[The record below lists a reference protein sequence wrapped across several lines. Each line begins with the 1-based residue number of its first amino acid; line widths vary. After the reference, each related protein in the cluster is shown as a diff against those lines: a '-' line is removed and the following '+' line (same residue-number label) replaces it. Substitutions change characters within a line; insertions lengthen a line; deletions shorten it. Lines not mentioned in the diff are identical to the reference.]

1 MDATIKL
8 IKTTTTQDELGYPAE
23 TETAREA
30 FCSVG
35 SVTRSE
41 FFQAG
46 KAGIVPDYVFSV
58 NAIEYEGEKELEY
71 NGDKFGIYRTYKADG
86 SDYIELYAEYK
97 SGVTDA
103 AEPEPEPPTP
113 EPDPEPEPGP
123 DPEEE
128 TEEPDAG

>member
-8 IKTTTTQDELGYPAE
+8 IKTTTTQDALGYPVE
-23 TETAREA
+23 TETAREV
-30 FCSVG
+30 FCSVE

-46 KAGIVPDYVFSV
+46 KAGLTPEHVFSV

-71 NGDKFGIYRTYKADG
+71 NGDKYGIYRTYKDDD

-97 SGVTDA
+97 SGVTDVPEPEPDPPTP
-103 AEPEPEPPTP
+103 EPEPEP
-113 EPDPEPEPGP
+113 
-123 DPEEE
+123 DPEEG
-128 TEEPDAG
+128 TEEPDASQD

>member
-8 IKTTTTQDELGYPAE
+8 IKITTTQDALGYPVE

-30 FCSVG
+30 FCSVE

-103 AEPEPEPPTP
+103 AEPEPEP
-113 EPDPEPEPGP
+113 EPGP

>member
-8 IKTTTTQDELGYPAE
+8 IKTTITQDELGYPAE

-30 FCSVG
+30 FCSVE

-86 SDYIELYAEYK
+86 SDYIELYAEYR

-103 AEPEPEPPTP
+103 AEPEPE
-113 EPDPEPEPGP
+113 PEPEPGP

>member
-8 IKTTTTQDELGYPAE
+8 IKITTTQDALGYPVE

-103 AEPEPEPPTP
+103 AEPEPEP
-113 EPDPEPEPGP
+113 GP